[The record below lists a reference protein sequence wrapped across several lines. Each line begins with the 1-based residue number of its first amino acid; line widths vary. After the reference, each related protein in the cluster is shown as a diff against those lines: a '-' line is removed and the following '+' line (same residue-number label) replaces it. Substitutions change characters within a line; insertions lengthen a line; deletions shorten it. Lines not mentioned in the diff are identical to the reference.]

1 MVDNTENNWK
11 DFSTACIGYFIIMII
26 YALIG
31 VDLIILSK
39 EFSGKHKDYKSV
51 SNIDYLYP
59 TEDNEPPYTGKYE
72 LNEQS
77 KSESQSDNKGSSSK
91 KCKSSD
97 TKSSAADTTTAWP
110 YNWLHEELDDGSSF
124 LHWYKYTLANT
135 LYAGYKYNRQVMKYF
150 LNTLCSVPDLLLILI
165 GPIIIKLIIIV
176 ATFCGFIA
184 SIFGLL
190 GILPIDNKTN
200 TDTKPNI
207 LTTLLVLV
215 ILLICIPCAY
225 FIPYLPIQIIF
236 LIPII
241 LICGLFALLLGFMPM
256 FLMLSSIFSLL
267 YPLYFDKGKLAL
279 GKFADYKDI
288 LSLLYAAGVCILATI
303 NLNITVASTMW
314 VGWAI
319 LVIMKIVS
327 SF

>member
-1 MVDNTENNWK
+1 M
-11 DFSTACIGYFIIMII
+11 
-26 YALIG
+26 
-31 VDLIILSK
+31 
-39 EFSGKHKDYKSV
+39 
-51 SNIDYLYP
+51 
-59 TEDNEPPYTGKYE
+59 
-72 LNEQS
+72 
-77 KSESQSDNKGSSSK
+77 
-91 KCKSSD
+91 
-97 TKSSAADTTTAWP
+97 
-110 YNWLHEELDDGSSF
+110 
-124 LHWYKYTLANT
+124 
-135 LYAGYKYNRQVMKYF
+135 
-150 LNTLCSVPDLLLILI
+150 
-165 GPIIIKLIIIV
+165 
-176 ATFCGFIA
+176 
-184 SIFGLL
+184 
-190 GILPIDNKTN
+190 
-200 TDTKPNI
+200 
-207 LTTLLVLV
+207 
-215 ILLICIPCAY
+215 
-225 FIPYLPIQIIF
+225 YLPIQIIF